1 MLRRAAF
8 SPNIKERMDCS
19 AALFTPD
26 GELLVQAEHIPV
38 HLGSM
43 PASVRAA
50 IDKFGG
56 DLREGEQVILNDPYA
71 GGTHLNDVTLVA
83 PCYSAGR
90 LVGWVANRAHHADLG
105 GGAPGSMPADART
118 IYEEGLRIP
127 PVRLTD
133 DITDLICAASRTP
146 TERRGDL
153 DAQMGANNCGAV
165 RLAEFADAPLRQV
178 TDYGERRMRS
188 ALAAL
193 PDGVWSF
200 EDALDSTGPEPSQQR
215 PARIAVRVVLEGDSV
230 TFDFTGTDPQ
240 RSGNVNAVRAV
251 TVSCVSFVLR
261 CATDPDIPANG
272 GAMRPVQVIA
282 PEGTLVAA
290 LPPAAVGA
298 GNVEASQRIADVCL
312 GALAGVAPD
321 RVGAASQGTMNNLL
335 IGGGSWVY
343 YETVGG
349 GQGARPGRDGMSG
362 VHTGMTNTLNTPV
375 EALERSYGLRV
386 RRLRLRSGSGG
397 EGRFRGGDGVERDL
411 ELLEPCTVSMITER
425 RRSQPW
431 GLSGGGP
438 ASPGEN
444 WLLRSG
450 QESEAVELPDKVTLD
465 AEAGDII
472 RMRTPGGGGWG
483 APK

>member
-1 MLRRAAF
+1 M
-8 SPNIKERMDCS
+8 
-19 AALFTPD
+19 
-26 GELLVQAEHIPV
+26 
-38 HLGSM
+38 
-43 PASVRAA
+43 
-50 IDKFGG
+50 
-56 DLREGEQVILNDPYA
+56 
-71 GGTHLNDVTLVA
+71 
-83 PCYSAGR
+83 
-90 LVGWVANRAHHADLG
+90 
-105 GGAPGSMPADART
+105 
-118 IYEEGLRIP
+118 
-127 PVRLTD
+127 
-133 DITDLICAASRTP
+133 
-146 TERRGDL
+146 
-153 DAQMGANNCGAV
+153 
-165 RLAEFADAPLRQV
+165 
-178 TDYGERRMRS
+178 
-188 ALAAL
+188 
-193 PDGVWSF
+193 
-200 EDALDSTGPEPSQQR
+200 
-215 PARIAVRVVLEGDSV
+215 
-230 TFDFTGTDPQ
+230 
-240 RSGNVNAVRAV
+240 
-251 TVSCVSFVLR
+251 
-261 CATDPDIPANG
+261 
-272 GAMRPVQVIA
+272 
-282 PEGTLVAA
+282 AA

-431 GLSGGGP
+431 GLSGG
-438 ASPGEN
+438 AR
-444 WLLRSG
+444 LRRGRTGCSVQG

-483 APK
+483 APSNLVKEELAIIRRPIT